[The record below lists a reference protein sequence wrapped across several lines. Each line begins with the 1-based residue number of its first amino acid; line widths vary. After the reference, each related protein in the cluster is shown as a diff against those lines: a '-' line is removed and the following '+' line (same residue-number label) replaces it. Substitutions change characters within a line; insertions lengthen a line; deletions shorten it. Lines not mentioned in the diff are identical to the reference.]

1 MNSGAILWKVP
12 LGEYPE
18 LAAKGMTN
26 TGSENYGGPIVTA
39 SGVLFI
45 GATVYD
51 RQFRAFEAASGK
63 LLWQATLPYAGVA
76 TPITYMARGRQY
88 VLIATSGQR
97 DPKGPQGAAYVA
109 FALGKN

>member
-1 MNSGAILWKVP
+1 MNTGALLWQVP
-12 LGEYPE
+12 LGDYPE
-18 LAAKGMTN
+18 LVAQGLTD

-51 RQFRAFEAASGK
+51 RKFRAFDAADGR
-63 LLWQATLPYAGVA
+63 LLWQAELPFAGTA
-76 TPITYMARGRQY
+76 TPITYMAAGRQF

-97 DPKGPQGAAYVA
+97 DQKGPQGAAYVA
-109 FALGKN
+109 FALPAQ